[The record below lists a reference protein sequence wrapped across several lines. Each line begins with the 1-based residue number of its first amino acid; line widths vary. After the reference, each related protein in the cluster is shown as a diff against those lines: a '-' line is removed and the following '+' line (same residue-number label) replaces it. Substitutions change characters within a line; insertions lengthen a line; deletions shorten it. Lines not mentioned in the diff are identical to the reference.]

1 MTRQEINDAARAWA
15 KEDNAH
21 RTAICFIIENDGTH
35 HNVSATVEGTKPNM
49 MGALATIFADNTE
62 LRKLFEM
69 AIDFSRLAPLN
80 NNIPSA

>member
-1 MTRQEINDAARAWA
+1 MTRQEINDAATTWA
-15 KEDNAH
+15 QEDIAN
-21 RTAICFIIENDGTH
+21 RTEICFMAESDNGEHAVSQSIMGTNG
-35 HNVSATVEGTKPNM
+35 NVIDI
-49 MGALATIFADNTE
+49 LASVFAENTE

>member
-1 MTRQEINDAARAWA
+1 MTRQEINDAALAWA
-15 KEDNAH
+15 MEDKAH
-21 RTAICFIIENDGTH
+21 RTTICFMAESDNGKHLVSQSTSGTNG
-35 HNVSATVEGTKPNM
+35 NVIDI
-49 MGALATIFADNTE
+49 LASVFAENTE